1 MSYDAWKTRTDWDE
15 EAKFYPGPYPGPSRD
30 QIKQAIA
37 TRKKEIDWN
46 INRLGNLVL
55 SDEDRQQTE
64 DYIMDLRDEVES
76 LKRCFN
82 V

>member
-1 MSYDAWKTRTDWDE
+1 MSYDAWKTRSDWDE
-15 EAKFYPGPYPGPSRD
+15 EARYYPGPSRD
-30 QIKQAIA
+30 QIEQAIA